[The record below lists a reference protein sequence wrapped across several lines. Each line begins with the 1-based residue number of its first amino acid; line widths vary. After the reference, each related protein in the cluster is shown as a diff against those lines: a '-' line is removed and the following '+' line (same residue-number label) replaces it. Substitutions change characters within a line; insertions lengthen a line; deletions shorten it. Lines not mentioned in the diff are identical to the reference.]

1 MSDWLIPTI
10 ATIGIIAISAFF
22 VILEFALLAARRH
35 RLEEEAEHSRSA
47 RAALRGLNELTVMLA
62 GAQLGITACT
72 FALGAVSKPA
82 VDYALTP
89 IFESWNMPLWA
100 ADVLAFALALFLMT
114 FLHLVVGEM
123 APKSWA
129 IAHPERAAKLIALP
143 AQVVLWG
150 FRPLLLWINGI
161 ANRLVSAT
169 GVTPV
174 DSAAAGGYDSDTIRH
189 LVAHSTQTGTLDQAS
204 ASQISRVIDLETL
217 TVDDVI
223 AARTRQETTT
233 VPFSATA
240 ADVQAAAQR
249 TGHLR
254 ILILPES
261 GTSPLVVHVRDTLT
275 VEPEYPVSELARPAL
290 VVSTGAS
297 VYEAFQTMR
306 EAGEQ
311 LAVVYSNGVLAGAIT
326 WNDIL
331 KRMWPTMEE
340 QWSESEATAQ
350 ARTQSAAAPR

>member
-1 MSDWLIPTI
+1 MSDWLIPTV
-10 ATIGIIAISAFF
+10 ATIAIIAISAFF

-143 AQVVLWG
+143 AQVVLWV

-161 ANRLVSAT
+161 ANRLVAAS
-169 GVTPV
+169 GITPV
-174 DSAAAGGYDSDTIRH
+174 DRAAAGGYDSDTIRH
-189 LVAHSTQTGTLDQAS
+189 LVEYSTRTGTLDEAS
-204 ASQISRVIDLETL
+204 ATQISRVIDLETL

-223 AARTRQETTT
+223 AGRTRQETTT
-233 VPFSATA
+233 VPVTATA

-254 ILILPES
+254 ILVIPET
-261 GTSPLVVHVRDTLT
+261 GANPLVVHVRDTLT
-275 VEPEYPVSELARPAL
+275 VGPEHPVSDLARPAL

-297 VYEAFQTMR
+297 VYDAFQTMR
-306 EAGEQ
+306 AAGEQ
-311 LAVVYSNGVLAGAIT
+311 LAVVYSEGVLAGAIT

-340 QWSESEATAQ
+340 QWSESEAADDSRSQ
-350 ARTQSAAAPR
+350 GSAVRR

>member
-1 MSDWLIPTI
+1 MSDWVITLAITV
-10 ATIGIIAISAFF
+10 AIIVISAFF

-35 RLEEEAEHSRSA
+35 RLEESAEHSRSA

-82 VDYALTP
+82 VHYALTP
-89 IFESWNMPLWA
+89 VFESWSLPYWA
-100 ADVLAFALALFLMT
+100 ADALAFALALLLMT

-129 IAHPERAAKLIALP
+129 IAHPERAVKLVALP
-143 AQVVLWG
+143 AQIILWG
-150 FRPLLLWINGI
+150 FRPLLLWINHI

-169 GVTPV
+169 GITPV
-174 DSAAAGGYDSDTIRH
+174 DRAAAGGYDSETIRH
-189 LVAHSTQTGTLDQAS
+189 LVEHSTRTGTLDEAS

-233 VPFSATA
+233 VPASATA
-240 ADVQAAAQR
+240 ADVQAAARR

-254 ILILPES
+254 VLIIPET
-261 GTSPLVVHVRDTLT
+261 GADPLVVHVRDTLT
-275 VEPEYPVSELARPAL
+275 VDAEHPVSDLARPAL

-311 LAVVYSNGVLAGAIT
+311 LAVVYSDTGLAGAIT

-340 QWSESEATAQ
+340 QWSGS
-350 ARTQSAAAPR
+350 SAAERRPQGSAPRR